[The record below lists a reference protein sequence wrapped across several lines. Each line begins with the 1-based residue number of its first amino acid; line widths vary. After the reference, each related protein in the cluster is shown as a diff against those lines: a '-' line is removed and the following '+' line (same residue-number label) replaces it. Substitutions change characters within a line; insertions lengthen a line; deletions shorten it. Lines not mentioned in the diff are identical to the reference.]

1 MSLNHCFQNILYL
14 SLLLT
19 LFLASASPFREYA
32 NRVEYVYDL
41 WVNISILGE
50 MFQNGLPDQKFGK
63 HWFRVEC
70 DPGWNRKWL
79 LCLGDFG
86 RSVWEWMLL
95 LTPRRPVQINYTI
108 CFWGRQ
114 GRDCLLMYCIQ
125 HSGASG
131 FYFIIGVIQAARVTV
146 CFWLNSWFLGLIW
159 GVLFTQSQT
168 EKSLL
173 RARDSKSHQAAM
185 STLVLCEQG
194 LDNRWKGASS
204 HSHHHL

>member
-1 MSLNHCFQNILYL
+1 MVCLIRSLEN
-14 SLLLT
+14 T
-19 LFLASASPFREYA
+19 
-32 NRVEYVYDL
+32 
-41 WVNISILGE
+41 
-50 MFQNGLPDQKFGK
+50 GL
-63 HWFRVEC
+63 
-70 DPGWNRKWL
+70 GWNVIQGETASGSFAL
-79 LCLGDFG
+79 ETLAGLSESGCF
-86 RSVWEWMLL
+86 L

-173 RARDSKSHQAAM
+173 RARDSKSHQAVM